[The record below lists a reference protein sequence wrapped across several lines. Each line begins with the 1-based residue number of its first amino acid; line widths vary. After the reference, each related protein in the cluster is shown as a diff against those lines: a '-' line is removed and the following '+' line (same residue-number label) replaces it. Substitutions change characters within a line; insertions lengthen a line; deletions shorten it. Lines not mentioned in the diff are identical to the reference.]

1 VFNASWAKLGSM
13 TIFRIGSGAGYAG
26 DRIDP
31 AQDLAQR
38 GQLNAL
44 VFECLA
50 ERTIALAQ
58 LRRSHDPN
66 AGFDPLL
73 PERMRAVLP
82 ACVANGTT
90 VITNMGAANPL
101 AAGQA
106 VLAVAHELGLPHLT
120 VAVVT
125 GDDVLSWVL
134 ANDVPLIDS
143 NQTTSDMRQSLISA
157 NVYLGADALL
167 PALQAGAH
175 VIITGRVADPA
186 LFLAPLMHHFGWHA
200 DDWPRLGAGLL
211 VGHLL
216 ECAAQVT
223 GGYIADP
230 GHFDVP
236 DLHRVGF
243 PLAEVAA
250 DGTAVITKL
259 PGTGG
264 RVDRL
269 TCSAQLLY
277 EVEDPA
283 RYLQPDVVGDFSGVQ
298 FAVAAATGAPAA
310 PVEPTV
316 AATPARPAAHPL
328 GGATGPTSGPDRV
341 AVSGASGH
349 PRPDQLKVTLGYRDG
364 FVGEGQIS
372 YAGPGARARG
382 ELALSILEHRL
393 VVAGLAELDHRAEL
407 LGVNAMHGPH
417 LGADREPYE
426 VRVRLAVRC
435 ATRAQ
440 AERVGQEVE
449 ALYLNGPA
457 GGGGVTQSVREVVAA
472 ASALMPRSAVQPQ
485 CQVFE
490 HRLADAGATAGAID
504 IASPK
509 TNSGVGVGVCSWGGA
524 GSTGRPAAGP
534 VSATTA
540 AGIPVALSQPPANA
554 AHTQPPARLQD
565 IAIARSGD
573 KGNRATLSVIARDPS
588 HFPVLDRL
596 LTAERVKAHYR
607 GVVHGEVQRHALPH
621 LGAVHFVMHDALGGG
636 VTRSLALD
644 AHGKTLSAAILDL
657 PLPGTD
663 AIT

>member
-1 VFNASWAKLGSM
+1 MQV
-13 TIFRIGSGAGYAG
+13 FRIGSGAGYAG

-31 AQDLAQR
+31 AQDLAER
-38 GQLNAL
+38 GHLNAL

-58 LRRSHDPN
+58 LRRSHDAK

-82 ACVANGTT
+82 ACLANGTT

-106 VLAVAHELGLPHLT
+106 VLAVARELGLPHLK

-125 GDDVLSWVL
+125 GDDVLPWML
-134 ANDVPLIDS
+134 ANDVALIDS
-143 NQTTSDMRQSLISA
+143 KQTTSDLRQGLISA

-175 VIITGRVADPA
+175 VIVTGRVADPA
-186 LFLAPLMHHFGWHA
+186 LFLAPLMHHFGWQA

-269 TCSAQLLY
+269 TCTAQLLY

-283 RYLQPDVVGDFSGVQ
+283 HYLQPDVVGNFAGVQ
-298 FAVAAATGAPAA
+298 FAELAAN
-310 PVEPTV
+310 
-316 AATPARPAAHPL
+316 
-328 GGATGPTSGPDRV
+328 RV
-341 AVSGASGH
+341 QVQGASGH
-349 PRPDQLKVTLGYRDG
+349 ARPEQLKVTLGYRDG

-382 ELALSILEHRL
+382 ELALSILQHRL
-393 VVAGLAELDHRAEL
+393 RVAGLAELEHRAEL
-407 LGVNAMHGPH
+407 VGVNAMHGPH

-435 ATRAQ
+435 TTRAQ

-472 ASALMPRSAVQPQ
+472 ASALMPRSAVQAQ
-485 CQVFE
+485 CHVFE
-490 HRLADAGATAGAID
+490 HRLQ
-504 IASPK
+504 S
-509 TNSGVGVGVCSWGGA
+509 
-524 GSTGRPAAGP
+524 
-534 VSATTA
+534 
-540 AGIPVALSQPPANA
+540 
-554 AHTQPPARLQD
+554 
-565 IAIARSGD
+565 
-573 KGNRATLSVIARDPS
+573 
-588 HFPVLDRL
+588 
-596 LTAERVKAHYR
+596 
-607 GVVHGEVQRHALPH
+607 
-621 LGAVHFVMHDALGGG
+621 
-636 VTRSLALD
+636 
-644 AHGKTLSAAILDL
+644 
-657 PLPGTD
+657 
-663 AIT
+663 